1 MSYGVPLVNPLLT
14 SPSLP
19 GQPAGQHVH
28 SILRAVGSLAERVRA
43 AGNTLAVWHRRHR
56 DRRHLANLQCQMLR
70 DIGLSFSDVEAE
82 IAKPFWQG

>member
-1 MSYGVPLVNPLLT
+1 MESLPVNPLQT

-19 GQPAGQHVH
+19 GRLAGQNAHA
-28 SILRAVGSLAERVRA
+28 ILRGVGTLAELFLA
-43 AGNTLAVWHRRHR
+43 AGSTLAVWHRRHR